1 MMPLLSSLWSGV
13 AGWLSDLFAQVQGN
27 LFEAVVQPVLLWLDL
42 GAYLEEAYTAT
53 EWLLTGV
60 CELLVL
66 FIVLRPL
73 EAWLPVHAITDRTA
87 RWNDFIYAAL
97 NRLGVLPVAIFFLLD
112 PLLNML
118 TEALH
123 MHGIRPFNLEDMWPG
138 YTDQPLVAFLLYLV
152 VLDFCD
158 YWYHRAQHGWNWL
171 WALHSLHHSQRNM
184 NLWSDDRNHLLDV
197 FLRDVLMGL
206 VALAIGVQPGQYIL
220 LVSASRMLQSLQHAN
235 VRIYF
240 GAWGERLLVSPRF
253 HRSHHD
259 IGSADAGTDASTGV
273 ARTVPPSH
281 NFAVLLPVWD
291 VLFGSARFGP
301 GYAATGVRDQ
311 LPPPQG
317 SARDYGNGFWSQQWL
332 GLKRLA
338 LAVTGRQGI

>member
-1 MMPLLSSLWSGV
+1 MMSLYSLLSG
-13 AGWLSDLFAQVQGN
+13 AFDWLSDLFAQVQGN
-27 LFEAVVQPVLLWLDL
+27 LFESVVQPVLLWLDL

-60 CELLVL
+60 CELFVL

-87 RWNDFIYAAL
+87 RWNDFIYAVL
-97 NRLGVLPVAIFFLLD
+97 NRLGILPVAIFFLLD

-123 MHGIRPFNLEDMWPG
+123 MHGMRPFNLEDMWPG
-138 YTDQPLVAFLLYLV
+138 VTDRPLVSFMLYLV

-197 FLRDVLMGL
+197 FLRDVLMGV

-235 VRIYF
+235 VRMYF

-253 HRSHHD
+253 HRSHHA
-259 IGSADAGTDASTGV
+259 IGSALAADDAA
-273 ARTVPPSH
+273 VPASH

-291 VLFGSARFGP
+291 VLFRSAHFGP
-301 GYAATGVRDQ
+301 GYAATGIHDQ
-311 LPPPQG
+311 LPAPAG
-317 SARDYGNGFWSQQWL
+317 RSRDYGGGFWAQQWL
-332 GLKRLA
+332 GLKRLGYA
-338 LAVTGRQGI
+338 LTGRQGA